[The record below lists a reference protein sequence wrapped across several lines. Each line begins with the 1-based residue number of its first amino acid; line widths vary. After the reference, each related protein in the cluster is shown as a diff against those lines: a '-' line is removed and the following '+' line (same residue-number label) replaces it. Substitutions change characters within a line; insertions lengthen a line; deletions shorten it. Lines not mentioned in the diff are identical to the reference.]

1 MIYKVKTASG
11 FDREFRKL
19 DRYTMKMMKVWIEKN
34 LVNCEDPK
42 AQGKALSRTLS
53 KADGKSLTEEHQGE
67 WHYRIGDY
75 RLICLINEGEIII
88 LALNIG
94 QRR

>member
-1 MIYKVKTASG
+1 MIYKVKTASR
-11 FDREFRKL
+11 FDREFGKL

-34 LVNCEDPK
+34 LVNCEDPYSK
-42 AQGKALSRTLS
+42 GKALS
-53 KADGKSLTEEHQGE
+53 KADEKSLTEEHQGE

-75 RLICLINEGEIII
+75 RLICHISEGEIVI
-88 LALNIG
+88 LSLAVG